1 MTSIRIPVPRFPPA
15 MAKMAAWIR
24 PADDDAREL
33 PLLHRL
39 AIVYLMLP
47 VIIWL
52 VGWFEWWLGIPA
64 SILIVMAFWQ
74 AVSGTWTRKLRA
86 ATVAVIATAAC
97 WVMLTAAGGVFDA
110 QNGDWLHQRTTF
122 LDLGRYPWPTF
133 LPDPLAEFTSVENDS
148 SPLLRYYLGYYIM
161 PALAAQWLGLASLNW
176 AVPIWTWIGVALIL
190 LMFTREQRGWGI
202 ALAVGVFILFSGMDI
217 MRVIPWEGWN
227 WIDLDIKR
235 GGLLG
240 LSVGRDH
247 IEWDGFG
254 QIRTQYS
261 ANTTIL
267 MWVPQHFI
275 PAGLYAL
282 SMLQLRRHRRFLAV
296 SGVLLAAGL
305 FWSAFVP
312 IGLLPL
318 IGVLIWENGI
328 RPFLRWPNLL
338 IAAPL
343 AALIAL
349 YLTSGATNFSSGW
362 IWEANDWS
370 SVIRWAL
377 SFYLSEF
384 LLLAVLLLI
393 LRPELRREP
402 LFIACVAT
410 LILLP
415 LYQFGLSND
424 LPARA
429 SLPSLI
435 LLCWYCVE
443 TITQYLRT
451 RTYIRWRYS
460 FGVAC
465 MVAILAIG
473 SATAFV
479 ELARAQRNDSWRFL
493 HEKANHTALLDL
505 SYGEWLKAKTAYD
518 IPAALR
524 LLLDDDPQ
532 PSLWKM
538 GIDHP
543 IRIRYLSQGE

>member
-1 MTSIRIPVPRFPPA
+1 MTSSRIPVPRFPPA
-15 MAKMAAWIR
+15 IAKMAAWIR

-39 AIVYLMLP
+39 AIVYLILP

-64 SILIVMAFWQ
+64 SILIVMAFLQ

-217 MRVIPWEGWN
+217 MRVILWEGWN

-282 SMLQLRRHRRFLAV
+282 LMLQLRRHRRFLAV

-362 IWEANDWS
+362 IWEAKRLVVRDPMGAVVLPVRVSPPGRPATNLTPRVAS
-370 SVIRWAL
+370 RTAL
-377 SFYLSEF
+377 HCVRRNPHPLAPVPVRPLQRPARTCLTPLPHLA
-384 LLLAVLLLI
+384 LLVLRGDHHAVLAYENVHTVEVLL
-393 LRPELRREP
+393 RCRMHGRYPGHR
-402 LFIACVAT
+402 
-410 LILLP
+410 
-415 LYQFGLSND
+415 
-424 LPARA
+424 
-429 SLPSLI
+429 
-435 LLCWYCVE
+435 LCHR
-443 TITQYLRT
+443 IRRT
-451 RTYIRWRYS
+451 R
-460 FGVAC
+460 
-465 MVAILAIG
+465 
-473 SATAFV
+473 
-479 ELARAQRNDSWRFL
+479 ARS
-493 HEKANHTALLDL
+493 K
-505 SYGEWLKAKTAYD
+505 K
-518 IPAALR
+518 
-524 LLLDDDPQ
+524 
-532 PSLWKM
+532 
-538 GIDHP
+538 
-543 IRIRYLSQGE
+543 